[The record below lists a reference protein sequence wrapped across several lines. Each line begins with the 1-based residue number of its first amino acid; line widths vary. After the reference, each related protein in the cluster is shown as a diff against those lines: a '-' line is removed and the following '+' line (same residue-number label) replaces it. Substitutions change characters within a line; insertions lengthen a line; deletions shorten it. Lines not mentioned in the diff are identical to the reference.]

1 MALWDR
7 NENLQGLRVIK
18 TARDEF
24 SINEAVKS
32 GFKPLIKKVVPSDK
46 ICSKYAVI
54 QNRKTGEVHVISD
67 YRSNLYSD
75 HNSDFETV
83 IDWTFYYPYR
93 FNSPFAAYL
102 IPSDIIIGERV
113 FIEDL
118 IEDYIG
124 ASWGQGDTYRLDSC
138 EAIWNGEEL
147 IVQYDPRTNRS
158 DFIG

>member
-7 NENLQGLRVIK
+7 NMNLQGLRVIK

-67 YRSNLYSD
+67 YRSNPNSD
-75 HNSDFETV
+75 HNSDFEIV
-83 IDWTFYYPYR
+83 IACSPYVALEVYEKIAKGR
-93 FNSPFAAYL
+93 ATLVVNQTYDVLNVANAAFVTSGTATL
-102 IPSDIIIGERV
+102 ETA
-113 FIEDL
+113 L
-118 IEDYIG
+118 
-124 ASWGQGDTYRLDSC
+124 
-138 EAIWNGEEL
+138 
-147 IVQYDPRTNRS
+147 
-158 DFIG
+158 

>member
-7 NENLQGLRVIK
+7 NKNMQGLRVIK

-54 QNRKTGEVHVISD
+54 QNRKTGEVHVVSD
-67 YRSNLYSD
+67 YRSNRYSGQNIFGDYRSNRNSD
-75 HNSDFETV
+75 HNSDFVTV

-93 FNSPFAAYL
+93 FNSPFAAL
-102 IPSDIIIGERV
+102 LNS
-113 FIEDL
+113 L
-118 IEDYIG
+118 S
-124 ASWGQGDTYRLDSC
+124 ALLTSS
-138 EAIWNGEEL
+138 
-147 IVQYDPRTNRS
+147 
-158 DFIG
+158 

>member
-7 NENLQGLRVIK
+7 SKNLQGLRVIK

-54 QNRKTGEVHVISD
+54 QNKKTGEVHVIGD

-138 EAIWNGEEL
+138 EAIWNGEKL
-147 IVQYDPRTNRS
+147 IVQYDPRTNRT